1 MTILGEFR
9 LGLTMIKNAN
19 VMVSVELS
27 KEECVFLNHAL
38 NLTSMVIKGIPS
50 DTNANKLELDHA
62 RYALDLVL
70 GVRDNMM
77 EDAADND
84 KDKALLMMNSLYEK
98 VQKGL

>member
-1 MTILGEFR
+1 
-9 LGLTMIKNAN
+9 
-19 VMVSVELS
+19 MVSVELN

>member
-9 LGLTMIKNAN
+9 LGLAIAN
-19 VMVSVELS
+19 VMVSVELN
-27 KEECVFLNHAL
+27 KKECVFLNHAL
-38 NLTSMVIKGIPS
+38 NLTSMVIKGIPL
-50 DTNANKLELDHA
+50 DTDANKLELDHA

-77 EDAADND
+77 EEAADND
-84 KDKALLMMNSLYEK
+84 KDKALLMINSLYEK

>member
-1 MTILGEFR
+1 MTIFGEFR

-19 VMVSVELS
+19 VMVSVELN

-50 DTNANKLELDHA
+50 DTDANKLELDHA

-98 VQKGL
+98 VQKGF

>member
-1 MTILGEFR
+1 
-9 LGLTMIKNAN
+9 
-19 VMVSVELS
+19 
-27 KEECVFLNHAL
+27 
-38 NLTSMVIKGIPS
+38 MVIKGIPS

-70 GVRDNMM
+70 GVRYNMM

-84 KDKALLMMNSLYEK
+84 KDKALLIMNSLYEK

>member
-1 MTILGEFR
+1 
-9 LGLTMIKNAN
+9 
-19 VMVSVELS
+19 MVSVELN

-38 NLTSMVIKGIPS
+38 NLTSMAIKGIPS
-50 DTNANKLELDHA
+50 DTDANKLELEHA

-77 EDAADND
+77 EDAASND
-84 KDKALLMMNSLYEK
+84 KDRALLLLNSLYEK

>member
-1 MTILGEFR
+1 
-9 LGLTMIKNAN
+9 
-19 VMVSVELS
+19 MVSVELN

-77 EDAADND
+77 EDVADND

>member
-9 LGLTMIKNAN
+9 LGLAIAN
-19 VMVSVELS
+19 VMVSVELN
-27 KEECVFLNHAL
+27 KKECVFLNHAL
-38 NLTSMVIKGIPS
+38 NLTSMVIKGIPL
-50 DTNANKLELDHA
+50 DTDANKLEIDHA

-77 EDAADND
+77 EEAADND
-84 KDKALLMMNSLYEK
+84 KDKALLMINSLYEK

>member
-1 MTILGEFR
+1 
-9 LGLTMIKNAN
+9 
-19 VMVSVELS
+19 MVSVELN
-27 KEECVFLNHAL
+27 KEECIFLNHAL
-38 NLTSMVIKGIPS
+38 NLASIVIKGIPS
-50 DTNANKLELDHA
+50 DTDANKLELDHA

>member
-1 MTILGEFR
+1 
-9 LGLTMIKNAN
+9 
-19 VMVSVELS
+19 MVSVELN

-50 DTNANKLELDHA
+50 DTDVNKLELDHA

-77 EDAADND
+77 DDAAGNN
-84 KDKALLMMNSLYEK
+84 KDKALLLLNSLYEK
-98 VQKGL
+98 VQIGL

>member
-1 MTILGEFR
+1 MTIFGEFR

-19 VMVSVELS
+19 VMVSVELN
-27 KEECVFLNHAL
+27 KDECIFLNHAL

-50 DTNANKLELDHA
+50 DTDANNLELDHA

>member
-1 MTILGEFR
+1 
-9 LGLTMIKNAN
+9 MIKNAN
-19 VMVSVELS
+19 VMVSVELN

>member
-1 MTILGEFR
+1 
-9 LGLTMIKNAN
+9 
-19 VMVSVELS
+19 MVSIELN

-38 NLTSMVIKGIPS
+38 NLTSMVIKGIPL
-50 DTNANKLELDHA
+50 DTDANKLELDHA

-77 EDAADND
+77 ENAACND
-84 KDKALLMMNSLYEK
+84 KDEALLLLNSLYEK

>member
-9 LGLTMIKNAN
+9 LGLAIAN
-19 VMVSVELS
+19 FMVSVELN
-27 KEECVFLNHAL
+27 KKECVFLNHAL
-38 NLTSMVIKGIPS
+38 NLTSMVIKGIPL
-50 DTNANKLELDHA
+50 DTDANKLELDHA

-77 EDAADND
+77 EEAADND
-84 KDKALLMMNSLYEK
+84 KDKALLMINSLYEK